1 MKNLKNKN
9 IKLSLVLLLFT
20 MLALTPA
27 ANAAQISTDQE
38 DYGPDEI
45 VYITGT
51 GFDIYSVINVT
62 IVGPEEWGT
71 DQFDSLSF
79 PWWVYWSFTEPDRF
93 DIGYLKTKCEGT
105 FYVTATDG
113 TNTATA
119 TFTDS
124 KGLTITFA
132 GTGSGSVRV
141 QVDVPSK
148 DEIIYGTTNYSG
160 SNKFDNN
167 ANVTLTATAD
177 AGSTFV
183 DWSGYVNSSSNSIS
197 FNLNNADRAVTVT
210 FDLVSKITPT
220 LSVTNSPVTYNGS
233 PQAATVVG
241 SMAGTV
247 SDIKYDGFSTI
258 PTDAGT
264 YAVTADFA
272 PTDTTNYNS
281 LDDASAGNF
290 VIQGIEPTLS
300 VTNSPV
306 TYNGSPQAATVVG
319 SVAGTVS
326 DIKYDGFSTIPT
338 DAGTYAV
345 TADFAPTD
353 TTNYNS
359 LDDAS
364 AGNFVIQK
372 ADAIIIVTPYD
383 VTYDGY
389 SHTATGTATGVLGED
404 LSSDLDLSGTTHTDA
419 GDYTGDSWSFTDST
433 GNYNDDSG
441 TVDDNIGKADAI
453 IDVTP
458 YDVTYDGDPHTATGT
473 ATGVLGEDLSAGFD
487 FSSTTHTDAGF
498 YAGDPWTFTDVTG
511 NYNDDSGTVDDNID
525 KADAIIVVTPYDV
538 TYDGNPHTAT
548 GTATG
553 VKGEDLNPSGELDL
567 SGTTHTNAGFYA
579 GDPWIFTDSTGNYN
593 DDSGTVDDNIDK
605 ATTSLVL
612 TVNPQLL
619 LVGGSFNMQATLSS
633 DDSPTLDL
641 SGMTIT
647 FTLDLDPGT
656 GTDLGS
662 ENTNGSGVASK
673 NVLTTSW
680 EGNVYTITA
689 VYAGD
694 DNIVGS
700 SDDATVV
707 VAEPGAAATG
717 GGFITDNGRTNF
729 GFTVKMVEGTTNTYK
744 GRFVIIN
751 KNKWRMKGTLDTY
764 GTLDGKGY
772 AGGSGTLYQWT
783 YDGVLEISYW
793 NEVASDV
800 DIMLA
805 FTDTY
810 NGSGTGNS
818 KKTVVLDTFG
828 IQIDYSSEDFDASN
842 PNTDP
847 VSLKGG
853 NIDIKSANNTTDGD
867 PTTPPPTGKGKNK

>member
-1 MKNLKNKN
+1 MKGKNGMKNLNKN

-51 GFDIYSVINVT
+51 GFNINSVINVT
-62 IVGPEEWGT
+62 IVGPDGWGT
-71 DQFDSLSF
+71 DQFDTLNF

-93 DIGYLKTKCEGT
+93 DIGYLKTKCEGR

-119 TFTDS
+119 TFTDN
-124 KGLTITFA
+124 KGLVINFA
-132 GTGSGSVRV
+132 GTGTGSVHV
-141 QVDVPSK
+141 QVDNNQDGDFTDTGDI
-148 DEIIYGTTNYSG
+148 DETITTGKSYSG
-160 SNKFDNN
+160 STALNNN
-167 ANVTLTATAD
+167 ADVILTATAD
-177 AGSTFV
+177 VGSTFV
-183 DWSGYVNSSSNSIS
+183 DWSGDFDSSTESVS
-197 FNLNNADRAVTVT
+197 FNMGNSARTETVT
-210 FDLVSKITPT
+210 FDSVSKITPT

-233 PQAATVVG
+233 PRAATVEG
-241 SMAGTV
+241 SVDGTV
-247 SDIKYDGFSTI
+247 SDIKYDGSSVA
-258 PTDAGT
+258 PTNAGT
-264 YAVTADFA
+264 YAITADFA

-281 LDDASAGNF
+281 LDDASAG
-290 VIQGIEPTLS
+290 
-300 VTNSPV
+300 
-306 TYNGSPQAATVVG
+306 
-319 SVAGTVS
+319 
-326 DIKYDGFSTIPT
+326 D
-338 DAGTYAV
+338 
-345 TADFAPTD
+345 
-353 TTNYNS
+353 
-359 LDDAS
+359 
-364 AGNFVIQK
+364 FVIQK
-372 ADAIIIVTPYD
+372 ADAIIVVIPYD
-383 VTYDGY
+383 VTYD
-389 SHTATGTATGVLGED
+389 V
-404 LSSDLDLSGTTHTDA
+404 
-419 GDYTGDSWSFTDST
+419 
-433 GNYNDDSG
+433 
-441 TVDDNIGKADAI
+441 
-453 IDVTP
+453 
-458 YDVTYDGDPHTATGT
+458 DPHTATGT
-473 ATGVLGEDLSAGFD
+473 ATGVLGEDLSAGLD
-487 FSSTTHTDAGF
+487 LSGTTHTDAGF
-498 YAGDPWTFTDVTG
+498 YAGDPWTFAYA
-511 NYNDDSGTVDDNID
+511 NYNDDSGTVDDNIG

-593 DDSGTVDDNIDK
+593 DDNGTVDDNIDK

-633 DDSPTLDL
+633 DDSPSLDL

-647 FTLDLDPGT
+647 FSLDLDPGT

-717 GGFITDNGRTNF
+717 GGFIADNGRTNF

-744 GRFVIIN
+744 GRFVIVN
-751 KNKWRMKGTLDTY
+751 NGKWRMKGTLDTY
-764 GTLDGKGY
+764 GTLDGTGY
-772 AGGSGTLYQWT
+772 AGGSGTLYQWV

-793 NEVASDV
+793 DEVASDV
-800 DIMLA
+800 DIMLT

-810 NGSGTGNS
+810 NGSGTGNT

-828 IQIDYSSEDFDASN
+828 IQIDYSSVDFDASN

-847 VSLKGG
+847 LSLKGG

-867 PTTPPPTGKGKNK
+867 PATPPPTGKGKNK